1 MSAPDVSQAA
11 PQPQPASGQLTKKL
25 QKALTLRI
33 DSQASRDALK
43 CLSGFFDENTVHTRR
58 NLRSSIE
65 GESLLLHKEFV
76 NSFGALERQLEN
88 LDHLVQ
94 ELDGAVDRAA
104 GQLKASRSETQASL
118 ERAAALRKEAI
129 SLDLKQQVLDR
140 FLGRFRLSEA
150 DTQLVRSG
158 DKPLDDDFFTAFDRL
173 EQVRSNA
180 RHMLSTSGQQ
190 TSGVDILHETSEI
203 LEASYERMFVWV
215 QQQCRGP
222 REAAIAKS
230 SSAEMDTPAGNVLK
244 RVLKLLRERPVYFN
258 HCLRDIA
265 RVRKQS
271 LQHRFLEA
279 LSQGDVTFGARP
291 IDLQAG
297 DPVRYVSDM
306 LAWLHQNVATEQEAL
321 GNLISKDSVT
331 KTLTT
336 ESSQSRER
344 LPSDDT
350 SMTVVSYEE
359 MLDIALEG
367 VATTLATKTKQSLQ
381 ANASGS
387 HAHGVSSANTFTS
400 NTVIVT
406 MYRVAQA
413 FSLFAKKFEQQLQR
427 KEAMLVSTCIDLHA
441 RTYQDFLDLWEA
453 QAQKLRQGVSSVYVA
468 ALSAPSFVLEAANT
482 LQEVLS
488 IYQIAPVPA
497 GEREADFLPVLSAAF
512 DPLLNHCQQ
521 VASMM
526 DTADGQVFLMNCVSA
541 MQIPL
546 QKHDFT
552 KQRQNMYSSFM
563 EDQSKRLVEGQAKA
577 VLSKVGLSERLK
589 ALRDKPP
596 NVPLSQVP
604 ELHPVSLGATLRS
617 FYNSLFTLGGALSIP
632 LLERIQDETLRH
644 QIRGGIS
651 KLIASSYEELHNGIV
666 ELGIT
671 THTPDQVRTLLEGV

>member
-1 MSAPDVSQAA
+1 MSASDAPQAA
-11 PQPQPASGQLTKKL
+11 PQPQAASSQLTKKL

-43 CLSGFFDENTVHTRR
+43 CLSGFFTENTVHTRR

-88 LDHLVQ
+88 LDHLVE
-94 ELDGAVDRAA
+94 ELDGAVERAA

-118 ERAAALRKEAI
+118 ERAAALRKESI
-129 SLDLKQQVLDR
+129 SIELKQQVLDK

-222 REAAIAKS
+222 REAAVAKS
-230 SSAEMDTPAGNVLK
+230 TSAEMDTPAGHVLK

-265 RVRKQS
+265 RVRKQA
-271 LQHRFLEA
+271 LQQRFFEA
-279 LSQGDVTFGARP
+279 LSQGDATFGTRP
-291 IDLQAG
+291 IDLQAS

-306 LAWLHQNVATEQEAL
+306 LAWLHQNVATEQDAL
-321 GNLISKDSVT
+321 GSLIGKESAA
-331 KTLTT
+331 
-336 ESSQSRER
+336 ESSASRER
-344 LPSDDT
+344 LASDEG
-350 SMTVVSYEE
+350 SMTVVSYDE
-359 MLDIALEG
+359 MLDISLDG

-381 ANASGS
+381 ANSSG
-387 HAHGVSSANTFTS
+387 HAHGVNSSNTFTS

-413 FSLFAKKFEQQLQR
+413 FSLFAKKFEEQLQR
-427 KEAMLVSTCIDLHA
+427 KEAMLVSTCMDLHA
-441 RTYQDFLDLWEA
+441 RTYQDFLDMWEA
-453 QAQKLRQGVSSVYVA
+453 QAQKLRQGVASVYVA

-526 DTADGQVFLMNCVSA
+526 DAADGQVFLMNCVSA
-541 MQIPL
+541 MQTPL
-546 QKHDFT
+546 EKHEFT
-552 KQRQNMYSSFM
+552 KQRQEMYRAFLQ
-563 EDQSKRLVEGQAKA
+563 DQAQRFVEGQAKA

-589 ALRDKPP
+589 ALRDKPAD
-596 NVPLSQVP
+596 VPLSGVP
-604 ELHPVSLGATLRS
+604 ELHPVSLAATLRT
-617 FYNSLFTLGGALSIP
+617 FYNSLFTLGGALSLP
-632 LLERIQDETLRH
+632 LLERIEDVSLRH
-644 QIRGGIS
+644 QIRGQIA
-651 KLIASSYEELHNGIV
+651 KLIASSYEELHNGIA

>member
-1 MSAPDVSQAA
+1 MSASDAPQAA
-11 PQPQPASGQLTKKL
+11 PQPQAASSQLTKKL

-43 CLSGFFDENTVHTRR
+43 CLSGFFTENTVHTRR

-94 ELDGAVDRAA
+94 ELDGAVERAA

-129 SLDLKQQVLDR
+129 SIELKPQVLDK

-222 REAAIAKS
+222 REAAVAKS
-230 SSAEMDTPAGNVLK
+230 TSAEMDTPAGHVLK

-265 RVRKQS
+265 RVRKQA
-271 LQHRFLEA
+271 LQQRFFEA
-279 LSQGDVTFGARP
+279 LSQGDATFGTRP
-291 IDLQAG
+291 IDLQAS

-306 LAWLHQNVATEQEAL
+306 LAWLHQNVATEQDAL
-321 GNLISKDSVT
+321 SSLIGKESAA
-331 KTLTT
+331 
-336 ESSQSRER
+336 ESSASRER
-344 LPSDDT
+344 LASDEG
-350 SMTVVSYEE
+350 SMTVVSYDE
-359 MLDIALEG
+359 MLDISLDG
-367 VATTLATKTKQSLQ
+367 VATTLATKTKQSLL
-381 ANASGS
+381 ANSSG
-387 HAHGVSSANTFTS
+387 HAHGVNSSNTFTS

-413 FSLFAKKFEQQLQR
+413 FSLFAKKFDEQLQR
-427 KEAMLVSTCIDLHA
+427 KEAMLVSTCMDLHA

-453 QAQKLRQGVSSVYVA
+453 QAQKLRQGVASVYVA

-526 DTADGQVFLMNCVSA
+526 DAADGQVFLMNCVSA
-541 MQIPL
+541 MQTPL
-546 QKHDFT
+546 EKHEFT
-552 KQRQNMYSSFM
+552 KQRQDMYLAFLQ
-563 EDQSKRLVEGQAKA
+563 DQAQRFVEGQAKA

-589 ALRDKPP
+589 ALRDKPAD
-596 NVPLSQVP
+596 VPLSGVP
-604 ELHPVSLGATLRS
+604 ELHPVSLAATLRT
-617 FYNSLFTLGGALSIP
+617 FYNSLFTLGGALSLP
-632 LLERIQDETLRH
+632 LLERIEDVSLRH
-644 QIRGGIS
+644 QIRGQIA
-651 KLIASSYEELHNGIV
+651 KLIASSYEELHNGIA

>member
-1 MSAPDVSQAA
+1 MSAPDAPQAA
-11 PQPQPASGQLTKKL
+11 PQPQAASSQLTKKL

-43 CLSGFFDENTVHTRR
+43 CLSGFFTENTVHTRR

-94 ELDGAVDRAA
+94 ELDGAVERAA

-129 SLDLKQQVLDR
+129 SIELKQKVLDK

-222 REAAIAKS
+222 REAAVAKS
-230 SSAEMDTPAGNVLK
+230 TSAEMDTPAGHVLK

-265 RVRKQS
+265 RVRKQA
-271 LQHRFLEA
+271 LQQRFFEA
-279 LSQGDVTFGARP
+279 LSQGDATFGTRP
-291 IDLQAG
+291 IDLQAS

-306 LAWLHQNVATEQEAL
+306 LAWLHQNVATEQDAL
-321 GNLISKDSVT
+321 GSLIGKESAA
-331 KTLTT
+331 
-336 ESSQSRER
+336 ESSASRER
-344 LPSDDT
+344 LASDEG
-350 SMTVVSYEE
+350 SMTVVSYDE
-359 MLDIALEG
+359 MLDISLDG
-367 VATTLATKTKQSLQ
+367 VATSLATKTKQSLH
-381 ANASGS
+381 ANSSG
-387 HAHGVSSANTFTS
+387 HAHGVNSSNTFTS

-413 FSLFAKKFEQQLQR
+413 FSLFAKKFEEQLQR
-427 KEAMLVSTCIDLHA
+427 KEAMLVSTCMDLHA

-453 QAQKLRQGVSSVYVA
+453 QAQKLRQGVASVYVA

-526 DTADGQVFLMNCVSA
+526 DAADGQVFLMNCVSA
-541 MQIPL
+541 MQSPL
-546 QKHDFT
+546 EKHEFT
-552 KQRQNMYSSFM
+552 KQRQEMYLAFLQ
-563 EDQSKRLVEGQAKA
+563 EQAQKFVEGQAKA

-589 ALRDKPP
+589 ALRDKPAD
-596 NVPLSQVP
+596 VPLSGVP
-604 ELHPVSLGATLRS
+604 ELHPVSLAATLRT
-617 FYNSLFTLGGALSIP
+617 FYNSLFTLGGALSLP
-632 LLERIQDETLRH
+632 LLERIEDVTLRH
-644 QIRGGIS
+644 QIRGQIA
-651 KLIASSYEELHNGIV
+651 KLIASSYEELHNGIA

>member
-1 MSAPDVSQAA
+1 MSASDAPQAA
-11 PQPQPASGQLTKKL
+11 PQPQAASSQLTKKL

-43 CLSGFFDENTVHTRR
+43 CLSGFFTENTVHTRR

-94 ELDGAVDRAA
+94 ELDGAVERAA

-129 SLDLKQQVLDR
+129 SIELKQQVLDK

-222 REAAIAKS
+222 REAAVAKS
-230 SSAEMDTPAGNVLK
+230 TSAEMDTPAGHVLK

-265 RVRKQS
+265 RVRKQA
-271 LQHRFLEA
+271 LQQRFFEA
-279 LSQGDVTFGARP
+279 LSQGDATFGTRP

-306 LAWLHQNVATEQEAL
+306 LAWLHQNVATEQDAL
-321 GNLISKDSVT
+321 SSLIGKESAA
-331 KTLTT
+331 
-336 ESSQSRER
+336 ESSASRER
-344 LPSDDT
+344 LASDEG
-350 SMTVVSYEE
+350 SMTVVSYDE
-359 MLDIALEG
+359 MLDISLDG
-367 VATTLATKTKQSLQ
+367 VATTLATKTKQSLL
-381 ANASGS
+381 ANSSG
-387 HAHGVSSANTFTS
+387 HAHGVNSSNTFTS

-413 FSLFAKKFEQQLQR
+413 FSLFAKKFDEQLQR
-427 KEAMLVSTCIDLHA
+427 KEAMLVSTCMDLHA

-453 QAQKLRQGVSSVYVA
+453 QAQKLRQGVASVYVA

-526 DTADGQVFLMNCVSA
+526 DAADGQVFLMNCVSA
-541 MQIPL
+541 MQTPL
-546 QKHDFT
+546 EKHEFT
-552 KQRQNMYSSFM
+552 KQRQDMYLAFLQ
-563 EDQSKRLVEGQAKA
+563 DQAQRFVEGQAKA

-589 ALRDKPP
+589 ALRDKPAD
-596 NVPLSQVP
+596 VPLSGVP
-604 ELHPVSLGATLRS
+604 ELHPVSLAATLRT
-617 FYNSLFTLGGALSIP
+617 FYNSLFTLGGALSLP
-632 LLERIQDETLRH
+632 LLERIEDVSLRH
-644 QIRGGIS
+644 QIRGQIA
-651 KLIASSYEELHNGIV
+651 KLIASSYEELHNGIA

>member
-1 MSAPDVSQAA
+1 MSASDAPQAA
-11 PQPQPASGQLTKKL
+11 PQPQAASSQLTKKL

-43 CLSGFFDENTVHTRR
+43 CLSGFFTENTVHTRR

-94 ELDGAVDRAA
+94 ELDGAVERAA

-129 SLDLKQQVLDR
+129 SIELKQQVLDK

-150 DTQLVRSG
+150 DMQLVRSG

-222 REAAIAKS
+222 REAAVAKS
-230 SSAEMDTPAGNVLK
+230 TSAEMDTPAGHVLK

-265 RVRKQS
+265 RVRKQA
-271 LQHRFLEA
+271 LQQRFFEA
-279 LSQGDVTFGARP
+279 LSQGDATFGTRP
-291 IDLQAG
+291 IDLQAS

-306 LAWLHQNVATEQEAL
+306 LAWLHQNVATEQDAL
-321 GNLISKDSVT
+321 SSLIGKESAA
-331 KTLTT
+331 
-336 ESSQSRER
+336 ESSASRER
-344 LPSDDT
+344 LASDEG
-350 SMTVVSYEE
+350 SMTVVSYDE
-359 MLDIALEG
+359 MLDISLDG
-367 VATTLATKTKQSLQ
+367 VATTLATKTKQSLL
-381 ANASGS
+381 ANSSG
-387 HAHGVSSANTFTS
+387 HAHGVNSSNTFTS

-413 FSLFAKKFEQQLQR
+413 FSLFAKKFDEQLQR
-427 KEAMLVSTCIDLHA
+427 KEAMLVSTCMDLHA

-453 QAQKLRQGVSSVYVA
+453 QAQKLRQGVASVYVA

-526 DTADGQVFLMNCVSA
+526 DAADGQVFLMNCVSA
-541 MQIPL
+541 MQTPL
-546 QKHDFT
+546 EKHEFT
-552 KQRQNMYSSFM
+552 KQRQDMYLAFSQ
-563 EDQSKRLVEGQAKA
+563 DQAQRFVEGQAKA

-589 ALRDKPP
+589 ALRDKPAD
-596 NVPLSQVP
+596 VPLSGVP
-604 ELHPVSLGATLRS
+604 ELHPVSLAATLRT
-617 FYNSLFTLGGALSIP
+617 FYNSLFTLGGALSLP
-632 LLERIQDETLRH
+632 LLERIEDVSLRH
-644 QIRGGIS
+644 QIRGQIA
-651 KLIASSYEELHNGIV
+651 KLIASSYEELHNGIA

>member
-1 MSAPDVSQAA
+1 
-11 PQPQPASGQLTKKL
+11 
-25 QKALTLRI
+25 
-33 DSQASRDALK
+33 
-43 CLSGFFDENTVHTRR
+43 
-58 NLRSSIE
+58 
-65 GESLLLHKEFV
+65 
-76 NSFGALERQLEN
+76 
-88 LDHLVQ
+88 
-94 ELDGAVDRAA
+94 
-104 GQLKASRSETQASL
+104 
-118 ERAAALRKEAI
+118 
-129 SLDLKQQVLDR
+129 
-140 FLGRFRLSEA
+140 
-150 DTQLVRSG
+150 
-158 DKPLDDDFFTAFDRL
+158 
-173 EQVRSNA
+173 
-180 RHMLSTSGQQ
+180 
-190 TSGVDILHETSEI
+190 
-203 LEASYERMFVWV
+203 
-215 QQQCRGP
+215 
-222 REAAIAKS
+222 
-230 SSAEMDTPAGNVLK
+230 
-244 RVLKLLRERPVYFN
+244 
-258 HCLRDIA
+258 
-265 RVRKQS
+265 
-271 LQHRFLEA
+271 
-279 LSQGDVTFGARP
+279 
-291 IDLQAG
+291 
-297 DPVRYVSDM
+297 
-306 LAWLHQNVATEQEAL
+306 
-321 GNLISKDSVT
+321 
-331 KTLTT
+331 
-336 ESSQSRER
+336 
-344 LPSDDT
+344 
-350 SMTVVSYEE
+350 MTVVSYEE

-381 ANASGS
+381 ANASGL

-671 THTPDQVRTLLEGV
+671 THTPDQAGSSVFYVENVERQVLVGLSCFTQKCQNMVSNWLTH